1 MIIGIDPGISGAIAM
16 LRDNGV
22 LIDVVDMPVTA
33 KTRGKGNQVNA
44 VLLGDYLRSV
54 IKNRDET
61 LRVAIEAVGA
71 MPGQG
76 VTSMFGFGRSMGVI
90 EGAVAAFS
98 LPVEYV
104 TPQRWKKLHGLVG
117 KDKDA
122 SRTLVLQ
129 KYPNHSGSFSRKKD
143 NGRADAVLIGLAIE

>member
-1 MIIGIDPGISGAIAM
+1 MIISIDPGVSGAIAV
-16 LRDNGV
+16 LRDDGD
-22 LIDVVDMPVTA
+22 LIDVIDMPTSA
-33 KTRGKGNQVNA
+33 KTRGKGNEVNA

-54 IKNRDET
+54 ILNSGEIV
-61 LRVAIEAVGA
+61 RVAIEAVGA

-76 VTSMFGFGRSMGVI
+76 VTSMFGFGRSLGVV
-90 EGAVAAFS
+90 EGVAAAFS

-104 TPQRWKKLHGLVG
+104 TPQRWKKLHGLTG

-129 KYPNHSGSFSRKKD
+129 KYPNHSDLFSRKKD
-143 NGRADAVLIGLAIE
+143 NGRADAVLIGLVVA